1 VQALASLDRL
11 DNYLWSQE
19 LEEGSVVKLPFEASR
34 PAVKVERA
42 SFTWDR
48 EAETSTLTNINLQ
61 IPHGALVTVVG
72 KVGSGKS
79 SLLASI
85 LGEMPKLSGKVSS
98 INIYLLTY
106 IFLGNAREFHFD
118 R

>member
-1 VQALASLDRL
+1 M
-11 DNYLWSQE
+11 
-19 LEEGSVVKLPFEASR
+19 KLPFEASR

-48 EAETSTLTNINLQ
+48 EAETPTLTNINLQ